1 MVNTSDLVA
10 PSIRSGDMVLAAP
23 SDGIGLG
30 AGPVLVFD
38 DRRGA
43 GLVTH
48 RIVGLNA
55 DGTYRT
61 QDDGNGQA
69 DSTSLAAD
77 QVVAVARLLVPLVG
91 LPIDWY
97 SAGAW
102 IHLAAWLTVLL
113 LAVLV
118 IPDAVLE
125 RYDPWVEPEVWA
137 NASG

>member
-10 PSIRSGDMVLAAP
+10 PSIRSGDIVLAAP

-61 QDDGNGQA
+61 QDDGNGHA

-91 LPIDWY
+91 LPINWY

-102 IHLAAWLTVLL
+102 IHLAAWLTVLSS
-113 LAVLV
+113 AVLV
-118 IPDAVLE
+118 T
-125 RYDPWVEPEVWA
+125 RYALLQRCDPGVEPEVWVD
-137 NASG
+137 ASG